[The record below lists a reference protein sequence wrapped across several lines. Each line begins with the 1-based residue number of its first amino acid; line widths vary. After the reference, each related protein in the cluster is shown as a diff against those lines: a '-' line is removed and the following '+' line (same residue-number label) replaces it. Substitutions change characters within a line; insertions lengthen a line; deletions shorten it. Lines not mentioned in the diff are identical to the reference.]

1 MARTLKKGLDYFPLD
16 IDIFNDLKIRKLIKY
31 QGGKAITVY
40 ALLLCNIY
48 KSGYYM
54 KWDKELPFI
63 CSELTGFEEAYISEV
78 IKTCLTLGLFS
89 KELFD
94 AEKVLT
100 SKGIQERYSRI
111 CVQCRRVC
119 YIGDYNLIEKRKP
132 KQTEKL
138 PRKNDNPQTI
148 QGSTTVQN
156 ELQYEPYSMTID
168 EEIAELKKDE
178 CWLDQLQVLH
188 ATNISSLRSSL
199 DDFRVQ
205 CLADGKD
212 RHSSLQDA
220 KQHFNAWLR
229 IVNDKNK
236 RKDDKVR
243 PESRNQRRGN
253 LLKSNEE
260 KTYGNSF

>member
-1 MARTLKKGLDYFPLD
+1 MARTFKKGLDYFPLD

-178 CWLDQLQVLH
+178 CWLD
-188 ATNISSLRSSL
+188 
-199 DDFRVQ
+199 
-205 CLADGKD
+205 
-212 RHSSLQDA
+212 
-220 KQHFNAWLR
+220 
-229 IVNDKNK
+229 
-236 RKDDKVR
+236 
-243 PESRNQRRGN
+243 
-253 LLKSNEE
+253 
-260 KTYGNSF
+260 